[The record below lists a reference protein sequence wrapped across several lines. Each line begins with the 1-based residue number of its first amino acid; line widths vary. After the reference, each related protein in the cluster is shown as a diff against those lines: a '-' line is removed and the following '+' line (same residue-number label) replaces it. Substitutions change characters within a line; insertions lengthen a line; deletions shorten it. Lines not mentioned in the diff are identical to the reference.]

1 MRISCKR
8 DVLDRMGWLRVPLAE
23 DLFDQA
29 PLAQPAVA
37 RHHRADSNALESPQS
52 DRRGG
57 SK

>member
-1 MRISCKR
+1 VLVMRISCKR

-37 RHHRADSNALESPQS
+37 RHHRADSNAL
-52 DRRGG
+52 
-57 SK
+57 